1 MGPITII
8 RVWRGELALWKTF
21 WLFGVGGGLLFGLP
35 IFGALLALTDVPD
48 DHTASIFLFAL
59 GFLFVYL
66 AWIFVGIWRSAN
78 KYQGDPAWAV
88 LAKIVVAAESLKT
101 ILLISAVLF
110 PDIV

>member
-1 MGPITII
+1 MI
-8 RVWRGELALWKTF
+8 RKT
-21 WLFGVGGGLLFGLP
+21 LV
-35 IFGALLALTDVPD
+35 
-48 DHTASIFLFAL
+48 
-59 GFLFVYL
+59 
-66 AWIFVGIWRSAN
+66 IFVGIWRSAN